1 MCWEWY
7 EYWCYKRKVYYYRMQ
22 IVIRECQS
30 IWALADILLTWFIMC
45 DCVLYWT
52 RILVIAEVITFHI
65 DIWLRSSS
73 PLFEII
79 LCTCIDMRLSI
90 SWARGDRPCWGWWD
104 VKIIIWAR
112 GDRPCG
118 ICLIYDSA
126 LRSSAQTRGDRLCR
140 YMDLASP
147 PWVMN
152 SRCIS
157 EEYHV
162 YTVERVL
169 GILRHIISGVILH
182 CISWH
187 PSFLMIMCF
196 IGGWKVLDVWLP
208 LFDELDL
215 VCCWYL
221 WVPFCESCDSWI
233 VSLLLM
239 ICNLLRWLLLSWVLC
254 KLWTVRLGWFY
265 AGCSCG
271 DSVGDVRSTRILFP

>member
-1 MCWEWY
+1 MGVSYQWCDRHWY
-7 EYWCYKRKVYYYRMQ
+7 EYRCYKGKVYYYRMQ
-22 IVIRECQS
+22 ILIRECQS
-30 IWALADILLTWFIMC
+30 IWALADILLTDYFVWLCSYLNPYTC
-45 DCVLYWT
+45 DGWGGYVLCWY
-52 RILVIAEVITFHI
+52 LI
-65 DIWLRSSS
+65 DWDALSS
-73 PLFEII
+73 PLLEII

-126 LRSSAQTRGDRLCR
+126 LRSSAQTRGDRPCR

-169 GILRHIISGVILH
+169 GILRHIISWCHIALHLITSFIIVDYVLYWWLYIMWSLIIL
-182 CISWH
+182 I
-187 PSFLMIMCF
+187 LM
-196 IGGWKVLDVWLP
+196 KLDW
-208 LFDELDL
+208 
-215 VCCWYL
+215 
-221 WVPFCESCDSWI
+221 
-233 VSLLLM
+233 
-239 ICNLLRWLLLSWVLC
+239 
-254 KLWTVRLGWFY
+254 
-265 AGCSCG
+265 
-271 DSVGDVRSTRILFP
+271 